1 VREAIRTE
9 ELVYTQLLLTPPTGA
24 AAAAS
29 PSPAGTAAPIAAIK
43 TKTAAGEG
51 LSAPLLGGGGS
62 DDKNFNNDLEKAQP
76 EPEPEPSS
84 AAAASSLATSAAA
97 PPAQR
102 ADTALGE
109 GKKLLSD
116 AATTVGSVAHG
127 VCAKRSTDGS
137 SFPLSEKRS
146 FVPRQARDKRRS
158 ERLSRRPYR
167 MFSQRV
173 LTISAA

>member
-62 DDKNFNNDLEKAQP
+62 DEKNFNDLEKAQP